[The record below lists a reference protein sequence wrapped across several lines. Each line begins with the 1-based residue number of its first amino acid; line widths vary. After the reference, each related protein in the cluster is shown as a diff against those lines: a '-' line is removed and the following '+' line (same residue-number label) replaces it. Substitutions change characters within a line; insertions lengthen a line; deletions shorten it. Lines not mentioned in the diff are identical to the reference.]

1 MLDGSFVERYYLMQ
15 RRRQRVV
22 GGGKKKKR
30 GKDGNKK
37 EEPSSCPQLL
47 NSTTFTKSS
56 RPKQLKMLS
65 AINLFASLSLYHLPF
80 EKDDY
85 SRMV

>member
-1 MLDGSFVERYYLMQ
+1 MDHLLRGTISCKEDVKEQLEGS
-15 RRRQRVV
+15 
-22 GGGKKKKR
+22 KKKKR

-47 NSTTFTKSS
+47 NSTTFTKRS

-80 EKDDY
+80 EKDDC